1 MKVNEIILK
10 FERQKSMSS
19 VFTINGREFS
29 TNNPYKIL
37 MEVYNEM
44 FGENLTFDD
53 IIKRYISSSSNEE
66 AKNL

>member
-10 FERQKSMSS
+10 FERQKSMGS

-37 MEVYNEM
+37 TEVYNEM
-44 FGENLTFDD
+44 FGENLTF
-53 IIKRYISSSSNEE
+53 EE
-66 AKNL
+66 LVKKYQSEKS